1 MPSPAEPIGSFG
13 KIELLLH
20 TLNDCRYRLAAFVA
34 IGFCELCFS
43 DGPICVERDL
53 DDVRSTRR
61 TPAKNSQP
69 GSYLF
74 TASVIADCNM
84 VAEVISRPSTG
95 GGFINSKD
103 ILFAASSTGR

>member
-1 MPSPAEPIGSFG
+1 
-13 KIELLLH
+13 
-20 TLNDCRYRLAAFVA
+20 LAAFVA
-34 IGFCELCFS
+34 IGFSELCFS

-53 DDVRSTRR
+53 DDVRSTR

-84 VAEVISRPSTG
+84 VAEANFRPSTG
-95 GGFINSKD
+95 GNFINSKD
-103 ILFAASSTGR
+103 ILFASSSTGRPERSSQATSLQLQFWPQA